1 MMMMKKKSNDMTMAE
16 RKKAGLVRDTKG
28 LSTVEYLIILVV
40 IAVAGISLWQK
51 IGETVNKKAGESNTD
66 LEAL

>member
-40 IAVAGISLWQK
+40 IAVAGISLWQD
-51 IGETVNKKAGESNTD
+51 IGKTVDQKATESNTD
-66 LEAL
+66 LQTL